1 MIIIYE
7 VKREARTY
15 VHAQR
20 AASAWIIVDT
30 QGERLGEV

>member
-15 VHAQR
+15 VGAQR
-20 AASAWIIVDT
+20 AASAWIIVDM
-30 QGERLGEV
+30 